1 MKVRVWHL
9 IIIATGIF
17 ALYLFIFGNKDLIDD
32 PITSRTAQIAVA
44 AFVLLFLISF
54 IKTMYDFFPRRRSFK
69 RFSSLDVLQL
79 TSYISIER
87 KNKKKPSKKRFL
99 LLGFVFVF
107 IIWLGLLWENSQM
120 IIPETSL
127 NITKYIDNKINLVLE
142 NEAGLASTTFSE
154 KLPIIVR
161 AEGLGQGK
169 NYAYRITQVG
179 QDDAIVYPLDNWPI
193 FKINQNGEI
202 SQRGLITRVLKL
214 NNYALGNI
222 FNKDFQ
228 LPLALG
234 DYTIQLVELEKP
246 NAIIVSESSFS
257 IVAFDAKSVEKLI
270 AYMTAEGNI
279 TKHFRLYKRNGPEVI
294 SIWAQTPNGYFV
306 SGIMKSYFTDYNGV
320 VDRESSFVVTETPFN
335 TSVNGNS
342 INLDTL
348 DGDLAPGLY
357 VYEFIVDGRLI
368 LKLKCKI

>member
-17 ALYLFIFGNKDLIDD
+17 SLYLFIFGNKDLIDD

-79 TSYISIER
+79 TSYISIDR
-87 KNKKKPSKKRFL
+87 KNKKKPSKKRLL

-107 IIWLGLLWENSQM
+107 IIGLGLLWENSQM

-127 NITKYIDNKINLVLE
+127 NITKYIDNQINLTLE
-142 NEAGLASTTFSE
+142 NEAGLISTAFSE
-154 KLPIIVR
+154 NLPIIVKG
-161 AEGLGQGK
+161 EGLEQGK
-169 NYAYRITQVG
+169 NYAYRITLAG

-193 FKINQNGEI
+193 FKINQNSDI
-202 SQRGLITRVLKL
+202 SQRGLITRVLKI
-214 NNYALGNI
+214 NNYALGNK

-228 LPLALG
+228 LPLDLG
-234 DYTIQLVELEKP
+234 DYTIQLVEIENP
-246 NAIIVSESSFS
+246 NAVIVSESNFK
-257 IVAFDAKSVEKLI
+257 IVSFDAKSVEKLI
-270 AYMTAEGNI
+270 TYITAEGNS
-279 TKHFRLYKRNGPEVI
+279 TKHFRLYERNGSEII

-320 VDRESSFVVTETPFN
+320 VDRESSFGVTETPFS
-335 TSVNGNS
+335 TSVNGAS
-342 INLDTL
+342 INLENL
-348 DGDLAPGLY
+348 EGDLSPGIY
-357 VYEFIVDGRLI
+357 VYEFIVDGKLI
-368 LKLKCKI
+368 LKLKCKV